1 MNVGRPAAVARP
13 EGAAEA
19 ELVLYLRR
27 WPLYI
32 FFCGST
38 THRLEVTPDEDEDG
52 EREEEEHWQQAHG
65 RQRHPQLRF

>member
-27 WPLYI
+27 WPLYL
-32 FFCGST
+32 FPWSP

-52 EREEEEHWQQAHG
+52 EREEEEHWQQAHV